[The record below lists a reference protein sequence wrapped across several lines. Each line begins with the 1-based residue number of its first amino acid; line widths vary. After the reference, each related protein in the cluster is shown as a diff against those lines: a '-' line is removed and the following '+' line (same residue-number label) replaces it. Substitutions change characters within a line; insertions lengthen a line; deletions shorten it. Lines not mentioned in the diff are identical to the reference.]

1 MTARSVLGAAAAR
14 LVLSAQFV
22 GEDALLAVLER
33 DPSRLKARIAALEY
47 ACKEARALLAQ
58 AEDADDG
65 A

>member
-33 DPSRLKARIAALEY
+33 D
-47 ACKEARALLAQ
+47 LAQ